1 MFGVI
6 LKDFVMDIEICK
18 YMSAILA
25 NAEADVHKM
34 VAEKWAGH

>member
-1 MFGVI
+1 MFGMI

-25 NAEADVHKM
+25 NEEADVKEM
-34 VAEKWAGH
+34 VAEEWAKY